1 MRCKKHLPDIS
12 STVGVC
18 ASCLRERLLK
28 IVETQAQPSR
38 VSVSEPKLP
47 SLEPIFPRSVSPYV
61 NHRKSDDR
69 RREVLFQ
76 STPYGDRGLS
86 AACDE
91 AATQSSKRRIR
102 KFWILTDLY
111 RPRSS
116 KTEISSGES
125 SEPSSSVSSRSL
137 TWLSAILPLRR
148 KNNRVSDQRRC
159 RELDRG
165 ATPVDKDY
173 FEARDQSELGT
184 SLESSPYRI
193 KTATTTAVTAR
204 RSRLGYAGKSLASM
218 ALCLSPMVR
227 ASPNRNWS
235 NHNHKGFSQ
244 ELGVGGVHHIS
255 SAASLCA
262 NRSKKLVDLGRVAH
276 NHKR

>member
-28 IVETQAQPSR
+28 VVESEAQPSR
-38 VSVSEPKLP
+38 VSVSETKPPLQ
-47 SLEPIFPRSVSPYV
+47 PIFPQSVSPFV
-61 NHRKSDDR
+61 AHRKSDDR
-69 RREVLFQ
+69 RQEVLFQ
-76 STPYGDRGLS
+76 STPHGDRRLS
-86 AACDE
+86 AACDG
-91 AATQSSKRRIR
+91 AAKQSSKRRIR
-102 KFWILTDLY
+102 RFWILSDLY

-116 KTEISSGES
+116 KTDNSSGES
-125 SEPSSSVSSRSL
+125 CEASSSVSPRSL
-137 TWLSAILPLRR
+137 TWLSMILPGRR
-148 KNNRVSDQRRC
+148 QNNRVRDQRRC

-165 ATPVDKDY
+165 ATPVDN
-173 FEARDQSELGT
+173 FEGRDQSELET
-184 SLESSPYRI
+184 SLESSPYRN
-193 KTATTTAVTAR
+193 KTTAPVTAR
-204 RSRLGYAGKSLASM
+204 RSRLGYAGKSLANM

-244 ELGVGGVHHIS
+244 ELGVGGVQHVS
-255 SAASLCA
+255 TTASFCT
-262 NRSKKLVDLGRVAH
+262 NRSKKLVDLGRVTQ

>member
-28 IVETQAQPSR
+28 IVESQAQPSR

-47 SLEPIFPRSVSPYV
+47 SLEPIFPTSVSPYV
-61 NHRKSDDR
+61 AHRKSDDR
-69 RREVLFQ
+69 RREVLFH
-76 STPYGDRGLS
+76 STPQGGRGLS
-86 AACDE
+86 AACDG
-91 AATQSSKRRIR
+91 ATTQSSKRRIR
-102 KFWILTDLY
+102 KFWILSDLY

-116 KTEISSGES
+116 KTENSSGES
-125 SEPSSSVSSRSL
+125 CEPSSSVSPRSL
-137 TWLSAILPLRR
+137 TWLSAILPVRR
-148 KNNRVSDQRRC
+148 QNNRVSDQRRC
-159 RELDRG
+159 REMNRG
-165 ATPVDKDY
+165 ATPVDKEN
-173 FEARDQSELGT
+173 FEGRDQSELGT
-184 SLESSPYRI
+184 SLESSPYRN
-193 KTATTTAVTAR
+193 KTTAVTTR

-244 ELGVGGVHHIS
+244 ELGVGGVQHIS
-255 SAASLCA
+255 TAASMCA
-262 NRSKKLVDLGRVAH
+262 NRSKKLVDLGKVAH